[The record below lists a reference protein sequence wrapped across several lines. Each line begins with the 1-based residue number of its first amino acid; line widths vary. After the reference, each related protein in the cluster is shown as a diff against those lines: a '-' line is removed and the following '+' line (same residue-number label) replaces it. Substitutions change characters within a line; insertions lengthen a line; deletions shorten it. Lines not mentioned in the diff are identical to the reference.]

1 MGWVAWKLNTL
12 VVVLLWPTMA
22 LLLVLLHMPHFHLVI
37 EAGTTHHL
45 HLILCLVEIEG
56 GVEVEVEGGVEVEE
70 GVRELCLQWILCLVE
85 VGGKVLVGVEVP
97 VAVYNKREN
106 YCSDRMANQ

>member
-1 MGWVAWKLNTL
+1 MGSLETEYPCSGSPVAYNGSP
-12 VVVLLWPTMA
+12 VL
-22 LLLVLLHMPHFHLVI
+22 LLHMSHFHLVI

-56 GVEVEVEGGVEVEE
+56 GVEE
-70 GVRELCLQWILCLVE
+70 GVGELCLQWILCLVE

-97 VAVYNKREN
+97 VGVGIWLSK
-106 YCSDRMANQ
+106 MLIL

>member
-1 MGWVAWKLNTL
+1 MGWVAWKLNTP

-22 LLLVLLHMPHFHLVI
+22 LLLVLPCVLVLLHMPHFHLVI

-56 GVEVEVEGGVEVEE
+56 GVEVEE
-70 GVRELCLQWILCLVE
+70 GVGELCLQWILCLVE

-97 VAVYNKREN
+97 VGVGIWLSK
-106 YCSDRMANQ
+106 MLIL